1 MRGRIFTFMPFEV
14 GDIVEGTVLNITDFG
29 AFIKLPE
36 GKTGLVHIS
45 EVANTYVKNIRDF
58 LKENDR
64 VKVKILSME
73 PNGKIS
79 LSIKKAMPQ
88 KTPKEKDFA
97 WQNSRNNNNSSFE
110 EKLLKFLKDSDERQ
124 QQLRKHLD
132 SKRRNTSY
140 RRSNGY

>member
-1 MRGRIFTFMPFEV
+1 MPFEV

-45 EVANTYVKNIRDF
+45 EVANTYVRDIRDF
-58 LKENDR
+58 LKENDK

-88 KTPKEKDFA
+88 NAPKQRDFSG
-97 WQNSRNNNNSSFE
+97 QNGRNNNSSFE